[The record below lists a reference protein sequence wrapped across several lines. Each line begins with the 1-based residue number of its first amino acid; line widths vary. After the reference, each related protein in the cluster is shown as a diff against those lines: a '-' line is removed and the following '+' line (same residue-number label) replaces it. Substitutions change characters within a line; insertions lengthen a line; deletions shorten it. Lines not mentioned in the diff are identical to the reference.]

1 MAKKKFRILSIDG
14 GGLRGIVPLMVLK
27 QIELETG
34 KRIHEMFD
42 MFVGTST
49 GGIIVCG
56 LLGSSDGKS
65 PNLTVEMLMNLYT
78 SKADEIFPYGN
89 FITRPVRKLWSWIR
103 PKFSPSG
110 LDKNLSE
117 YFGELNLSDLLKPG
131 IVTSYDIK
139 NHEVVMFKSRKSNEQ
154 GYDVPLSKVC
164 RATSAAPTYLR
175 SYKMDF
181 GGKDR
186 VCVDG
191 GVYINNPSMAAV
203 ADAIKTYGMKASD
216 IEVLSLGT
224 GTHPPKFEQS
234 ETYGKL
240 QWAAPISEVMMAGT
254 SAAAAYECEFIVGKH
269 VRVQVKI
276 HDEDR
281 KDMADSRPST
291 ADYIKSLVRK
301 QVLENED
308 VMNSI
313 RYFY

>member
-1 MAKKKFRILSIDG
+1 MSKFRILSIDG

-27 QIELETG
+27 RIEEESG
-34 KRIHEMFD
+34 KRIHELFD
-42 MFVGTST
+42 MVVGTST

-56 LLGSSDGKS
+56 LLGSTDGRT
-65 PNLTVEMLMNLYT
+65 PNLTVDMLMGLYT
-78 SKADEIFPYGN
+78 TKAQEIFPRGN
-89 FITRPVRKLWSWIR
+89 IVTRPFRWVWNWFR
-103 PKFSPSG
+103 PKFSPKG
-110 LDKNLSE
+110 LDKNLTE
-117 YFGELNLSDLLKPG
+117 YFGELTLADMLKPG
-131 IVTSYDIK
+131 IVTTYDVK
-139 NHEVVMFKSRKSNEQ
+139 NHEVVMFKSRKAGEE
-154 GYDVPLSKVC
+154 GFDAPLRVVC

-175 SYKMDF
+175 SYKMEF

-191 GVYINNPSMAAV
+191 GVYVNNPSMAAV
-203 ADAIKTYGMKASD
+203 ADAIKAYGVKAED

-224 GTHPPKFEQS
+224 GTHPPTLKQS

-240 QWAAPISEVMMAGT
+240 CWASPISDVMMAGT
-254 SAAAAYECEFIVGKH
+254 SEAAAYECEYIVGKH

-291 ADYIKSLVRK
+291 AEYIQSLVKK

-308 VMNSI
+308 VMKSV
-313 RYFY
+313 RTFY